1 MEQENM
7 INEIISF
14 VGKHHES
21 TASIAVFR
29 NILGSYPGE
38 INETTLV
45 ELQNKLRETDP
56 EEVESMYYI
65 IR

>member
-7 INEIISF
+7 INEIINF
-14 VGKHHES
+14 VGKYHES

-45 ELQNKLRETDP
+45 ELQNKLRQTDP
-56 EEVESMYYI
+56 EELESMYYI
-65 IR
+65 IK